1 MDLSQPG
8 LAEAVGESV
17 YDRRNPLAKPP
28 PGGAPHCDDDLDWR
42 IVPVTVLSVLFVL
55 TGVSFRTGWLAW

>member
-17 YDRRNPLAKPP
+17 YDRRNPLVKPP
-28 PGGAPHCDDDLDWR
+28 PGGAPHCGDDLDWR